1 MHEFKDSIEAKL
13 KRLEQKL
20 GFELDDPATPETPP
34 LIEAVLNGD
43 IAILKTLLSQID
55 NDINVRDGH
64 GYTAFLHA
72 VSLNSLPL
80 CQTLLDYGADIHARN
95 NNGQNALILA
105 SLSNDINLFKFV
117 YNLPDLDINGAD
129 DGGWTGFFHAIY
141 HGNYDIF
148 DILFKDKNNNLAR
161 LDKMSRNAVM
171 IAVRAKRYEML
182 EQLLSRQ
189 IDINQV
195 DDWGDSALHLALHDK
210 DLEMANYLIKHG
222 ALTNLKNK
230 DAHSPTD
237 LMIQLNNEVD

>member
-1 MHEFKDSIEAKL
+1 MNEFKDSIEAKL

-20 GFELDDPATPETPP
+20 GFELDDPATPPTPP

-43 IAILKTLLSQID
+43 IAILKTLLNQLD
-55 NDINVRDGH
+55 NDVNVRDVH
-64 GYTAFLHA
+64 GYTAFLQA
-72 VSLNSLPL
+72 VSLGSLPL
-80 CQTLLDYGADIHARN
+80 CQILLDYGADIHAIN

-105 SLSNDINLFKFV
+105 TIGNDLDIFKFV
-117 YNLPDLDINGAD
+117 YNLPDLNINGAD

-141 HGNYDIF
+141 HGKQDIF
-148 DILFKDKNNNLAR
+148 DILIKDRQNNLAH

-171 IAVRAKRYEML
+171 IGVRAKRYEML
-182 EQLLSRQ
+182 EQLLKRQ

-222 ALTNLKNK
+222 ALTNIKNN
-230 DAHSPTD
+230 DGNSPTD
-237 LMIQLNNEVD
+237 LMIQLNNEVE